1 MVWINDDSIWILCG
15 AKPGQAKAGSCAQ
28 ISCHIQIWFGIH
40 LWCVRQGILS
50 SCCHRDPSGSSSQDC
65 VLFQNLSL
73 DFTRVF
79 HETSCERSQSRT
91 QKTSATVTQPSTIQC
106 CLKQCLRLETNTSS
120 LLLTLS
126 SFQSLKHQQT
136 RPQPDHPPRQD
147 RRDLQLHQGGHW
159 HLPLLS

>member
-1 MVWINDDSIWILCG
+1 MEQNL
-15 AKPGQAKAGSCAQ
+15 AKPKQAAALRSLVTFKFDSAFICDVSA
-28 ISCHIQIWFGIH
+28 
-40 LWCVRQGILS
+40 RANLS

-79 HETSCERSQSRT
+79 HETSCERSQVQT
-91 QKTSATVTQPSTIQC
+91 QKTSATVNQPSTIQC

-147 RRDLQLHQGGHW
+147 RRDLQLHQGGH
-159 HLPLLS
+159 

>member
-1 MVWINDDSIWILCG
+1 MSGLLILNQRRFDMNFMWSKTWPSQSRQLRSDLLSHSNLIRHSFVMCP
-15 AKPGQAKAGSCAQ
+15 PGQTY
-28 ISCHIQIWFGIH
+28 H
-40 LWCVRQGILS
+40 LAVIVTHQEAHLRN
-50 SCCHRDPSGSSSQDC
+50 

-106 CLKQCLRLETNTSS
+106 CLKQCLRLETDTSS

-136 RPQPDHPPRQD
+136 RPQADHPPRQD
-147 RRDLQLHQGGHW
+147 RRDLQLHQGGH
-159 HLPLLS
+159 